1 MPCVNDKETDLGL
14 CINLRK
20 NMRMIQNNGNNR
32 SVMRE
37 QSMDQGVKK
46 SKIHDDY
53 DKMTDILQGFCGK
66 IALRIDRIPMKRMA
80 VYAAI
85 LFVLSLLPLLLLG
98 RYNVMCIDDYDYGRV
113 VHDTWMETGSVW
125 QSIQTAWRQNME
137 FYQKWQGTY
146 ISCFLM
152 ALCPMN
158 FRYEVAYVVPVIM
171 IGMFASSTFVLG
183 RHILRRWLGCDKTGS
198 SFVVLMILFLFYQI
212 LEAPFEGIYWYNG
225 STHYIFMESVW
236 FFTLTA
242 ISACLWS
249 RKKSSETGC
258 CILAAVLSVI
268 VGGGNLVTG
277 LQAEIIMV
285 LILIYA
291 VVTNRRKILSVCIP
305 LVTGSIGFLFNV
317 LAPGNTVRSDLDPST
332 GYSAV
337 MSVLLSFYHAAVFII
352 RWTPAFAILVWLML
366 LPVLWKLAKQSE
378 RKFRHPV
385 WVTAGAYCV
394 IAAMF
399 TPTLYAVGMVGLARV
414 DNIIQMVYYLCLF
427 MVTVY
432 WMGYF
437 SHRKE
442 YVTET
447 KAAEAEKADSAKGYC
462 GANAGEALG
471 SFLEK
476 TKGLM
481 TAVCFCLVLL
491 VWMLTA
497 DKNTYTSISALRSL
511 VNGDAQTF
519 YAEAMERHDIYIDED
534 IVDVVVKPY
543 SAKPALFD
551 FDDLTEDREN
561 WLNLAVMQYYHKA
574 YVKLADE

>member
-1 MPCVNDKETDLGL
+1 M
-14 CINLRK
+14 
-20 NMRMIQNNGNNR
+20 
-32 SVMRE
+32 
-37 QSMDQGVKK
+37 
-46 SKIHDDY
+46 
-53 DKMTDILQGFCGK
+53 GK
-66 IALRIDRIPMKRMA
+66 IYQKAVDALHKWNSRLIEYVNQISMKRMV

-85 LFVLSLLPLLLLG
+85 LFVLSLLPLFLLG
-98 RYNVMCIDDYDYGRV
+98 RYNVMCIDDYDYGRL
-113 VHDTWMETGSVW
+113 VHDTWMETGSIW
-125 QSIQTAWRQNME
+125 QSVQTAWRQNME
-137 FYQKWQGTY
+137 FYQNWQGTY

-158 FRYEVAYVVPVIM
+158 FRYETAYVVPVIM
-171 IGMFASSTFVLG
+171 IGMFAVSTFILG
-183 RHILRRWLGCDKTGS
+183 RHILNRWLGFDKTGS
-198 SFVVLMILFLFYQI
+198 SFVMLMLLFLFYQVI
-212 LEAPFEGIYWYNG
+212 EAPFEGIYWYNG
-225 STHYIFMESVW
+225 STHYVFMESVW
-236 FFTLTA
+236 FFALTA
-242 ISACLWS
+242 VSASLWS
-249 RKKSSETGC
+249 QKKSRETGC
-258 CILAAVLSVI
+258 CILAAVLAVV

-277 LQAEIIMV
+277 LQAEIFMV
-285 LILIYA
+285 LLLIYA
-291 VVTNRRKILSVCIP
+291 IVTNRKKILPVCIP
-305 LVTGSIGFLFNV
+305 FVTGSIGFLFNV
-317 LAPGNTVRSDLDPST
+317 LAPGNTMRSDLDPST

-352 RWTPAFAILVWLML
+352 RWTPAFVILVWLML

-378 RKFRHPV
+378 QCFWHPV
-385 WVTAGAYCV
+385 WVTVGAYCV

-399 TPTLYAVGMVGLARV
+399 TPTLYALGMVGLARV
-414 DNIIQMVYYLCLF
+414 DNIIQMVYYVCLF
-427 MVTVY
+427 MVTAY

-442 YVTET
+442 Y
-447 KAAEAEKADSAKGYC
+447 EKAYC

-491 VWMLTA
+491 VWVLTA

-511 VNGDAQTF
+511 VNGEAQTF

-534 IVDVVVKPY
+534 IVDVEVKPY
-543 SAKPALFD
+543 SAKPALFA
-551 FDDLTEDREN
+551 FDDLSKDREN